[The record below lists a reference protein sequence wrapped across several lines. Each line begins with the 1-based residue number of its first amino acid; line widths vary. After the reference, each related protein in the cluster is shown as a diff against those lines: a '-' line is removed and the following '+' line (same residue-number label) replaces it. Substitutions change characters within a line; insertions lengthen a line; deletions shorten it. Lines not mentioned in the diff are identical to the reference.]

1 MSNKEGPFDQP
12 NTLMVET
19 TKLLKTANL
28 IKVSY
33 ETGIPFYWLRKFKEG
48 AYLNPSV
55 NRVQNLFEH
64 LSNTKL
70 L

>member
-1 MSNKEGPFDQP
+1 MSSKEGLFDQP
-12 NTLMVET
+12 NSLMVET
-19 TKLLKTANL
+19 TKLIKTANL
-28 IKVSY
+28 IKISF

-55 NRVQNLFEH
+55 NRVQCLYEH

-70 L
+70 F